1 MEAQKLT
8 DLIDESN
15 GKKTIWE
22 QFAELRTSI
31 SNVRKSIHNL
41 FVRMTVAEATDMDH
55 QQKLDSIQVE
65 IKDVRAENKRLVEEN
80 SQIKHNVTALTERLM
95 RLEKEM
101 KNARNARNA
110 R

>member
-1 MEAQKLT
+1 MEAQKLS
-8 DLIDESN
+8 DLIAESN

-22 QFAELRTSI
+22 QFKEIRASI
-31 SNVRKSIHNL
+31 RNILSSIHNL

-65 IKDVRAENKRLVEEN
+65 IKDVRAENNRLVEEN
-80 SQIKHNVTALTERLM
+80 GQIKHNVTALAERLM

-101 KNARNARNA
+101 KNVSK
-110 R
+110 

>member
-22 QFAELRTSI
+22 QFKEIRASI
-31 SNVRKSIHNL
+31 RNILKSIHNL

-55 QQKLDSIQVE
+55 E
-65 IKDVRAENKRLVEEN
+65 KRISE
-80 SQIKHNVTALTERLM
+80 
-95 RLEKEM
+95 LEKEM
-101 KNARNARNA
+101 KNAR
-110 R
+110 

>member
-22 QFAELRTSI
+22 QFKEIRASI
-31 SNVRKSIHNL
+31 RNILKSIHNL

-55 QQKLDSIQVE
+55 GQKLDSMKVE
-65 IKDVRAENKRLVEEN
+65 IKDIQAENKRIVEEN
-80 SQIKHNVTALTERLM
+80 GQIKHNITVTIERLM
-95 RLEKEM
+95 KLEKEN
-101 KNARNARNA
+101 KDA
-110 R
+110 

>member
-22 QFAELRTSI
+22 KFKEIRASI
-31 SNVRKSIHNL
+31 RNILSSIHNL

-55 QQKLDSIQVE
+55 EQRIAK
-65 IKDVRAENKRLVEEN
+65 
-80 SQIKHNVTALTERLM
+80 
-95 RLEKEM
+95 LEKEM
-101 KNARNARNA
+101 ENAGK
-110 R
+110 

>member
-22 QFAELRTSI
+22 QFKEIRASI
-31 SNVRKSIHNL
+31 RNILSSIHNL

-55 QQKLDSIQVE
+55 EQRIAK
-65 IKDVRAENKRLVEEN
+65 
-80 SQIKHNVTALTERLM
+80 
-95 RLEKEM
+95 LEKERD
-101 KNARNARNA
+101 NASK
-110 R
+110 

>member
-8 DLIDESN
+8 ELIAESN

-55 QQKLDSIQVE
+55 EQRI
-65 IKDVRAENKRLVEEN
+65 AE
-80 SQIKHNVTALTERLM
+80 
-95 RLEKEM
+95 LEKEM
-101 KNARNARNA
+101 KNGS
-110 R
+110 